1 MVSLNGRVVKVYRM
15 GLRALLMGR
24 MKITT
29 QELMVPIRE
38 EDYIIVNLLHE
49 QRKCV
54 FCNTILPVDNMHNIQ
69 AGMEIKLELAHQASE
84 MVSFQILHGNKCVP

>member
-38 EDYIIVNLLHE
+38 EDYIIIHLIHE
-49 QRKCV
+49 QWKWI
-54 FCNTILPVDNMHNIQ
+54 FCNPILLGRHTHR
-69 AGMEIKLELAHQASE
+69 AYGW
-84 MVSFQILHGNKCVP
+84 

>member
-29 QELMVPIRE
+29 QELMVPIWE
-38 EDYIIVNLLHE
+38 E
-49 QRKCV
+49 RKWI
-54 FCNTILPVDNMHNIQ
+54 FCNHILLGRHAHRAYIQ
-69 AGMEIKLELAHQASE
+69 SR
-84 MVSFQILHGNKCVP
+84 MVENVPN